1 MNNPNADTPWDREPE
16 RFGMLIAGLVGRGL
30 AGDLPPDEDSVETFA
45 ARLNDSLAPN
55 PAALIEGYMV
65 LASYLI
71 ENLAASIGQGA
82 TIDKMREFP
91 GLVMGGTAPSREDE
105 ASPSRDDVL
114 RDVRLSVL
122 GSVRI
127 LLQDG
132 SDEDLA
138 RMQNYNSAM
147 MLPEAIN
154 FLCLALG
161 ELDDPAAVLDRFTH
175 MTLQDSL
182 N

>member
-55 PAALIEGYMV
+55 PAA
-65 LASYLI
+65 
-71 ENLAASIGQGA
+71 
-82 TIDKMREFP
+82 TIDKMREFT